1 VSIIDIE
8 MVSIGD
14 LIIYQEA
21 RSLII
26 NTNPLYSINNG
37 PFPNTGLQ
45 IVERLLLLRSLRKK
59 IV

>member
-1 VSIIDIE
+1 